1 MSEQLQFDNEALEW
15 IKRKAKELNLSG
27 ISDQETIK
35 ATDISLVEKFTFQ
48 NATLYFKA
56 TGKSS
61 EFEPS
66 LTEELFL
73 RNPKQTVEVIASHS
87 DHPWMLM
94 KELKGESL
102 RKTKDKDCWKNCL
115 QEYAHLQVKESK
127 NLSRLVDI
135 GVPDRRFAIL
145 KDEIELHLLDLCQ
158 TGLNRSETKQIMDIK
173 EELLKMCDRM
183 ENVVPYSLDHGDL
196 HSGNIQVAGNGNEPV
211 FFDWGDA
218 AVSHPFFSTRIFWH
232 ALDELIE
239 SESEWLDIVNE
250 FKPYYLEP
258 WREFAPLAELEKALE
273 LSDQLACVYR
283 ALGWHLYITPFRKDK
298 EDSKNK
304 PAQWLRVLLEHRD
317 LVKGK

>member
-1 MSEQLQFDNEALEW
+1 MNELLQFDNEALEW
-15 IKRKAKELNLSG
+15 IKHSAKELNLSS
-27 ISDQETIK
+27 ISDTETIK
-35 ATDISLVEKFTFQ
+35 ATDISLVQKCTFR

-56 TGKSS
+56 TGKAS
-61 EFEPS
+61 EFEPL

-73 RNPKQTVEVIASHS
+73 RNPKQIVEVIASHP

-94 KELKGESL
+94 KELKGVSL
-102 RKTKDKDCWKNCL
+102 RKTKDKTRWKNCL
-115 QEYAHLQVKESK
+115 QEYAHLQVKESR
-127 NLSRLVDI
+127 NLSRSVDI

-145 KDEIELHLLDLCQ
+145 KDEIEFHLLDLCH
-158 TGLNRSETKQIMDIK
+158 TGLNKSETKIIMELK
-173 EELLKMCDRM
+173 EELLEMCDSL

-196 HSGNIQVAGNGNEPV
+196 HSGNIHVVGNDTV

-239 SESEWLDIVNE
+239 SDSDWLDIVNE

-258 WREFAPLAELEKALE
+258 WREFAPLADLEKALE
-273 LSDQLACVYR
+273 VSDQLACVYR
-283 ALGWHLYITPFRKDK
+283 ALGWHLYITPCRKDK

-304 PAQWLRVLLEHRD
+304 PAQWLRVLLEHRE